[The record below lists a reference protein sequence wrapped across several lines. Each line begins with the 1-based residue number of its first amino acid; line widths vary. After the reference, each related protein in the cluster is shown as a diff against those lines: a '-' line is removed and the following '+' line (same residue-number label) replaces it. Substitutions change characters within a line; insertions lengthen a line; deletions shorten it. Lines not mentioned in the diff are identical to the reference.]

1 MYHMASSGTIYGLW
15 SMVYGGCTV
24 LAGIGD
30 VCFLLLLLLL
40 LLLPLI
46 IRLTFSRLL
55 L

>member
-1 MYHMASSGTIYGLW
+1 MASSGTMYGLW

-40 LLLPLI
+40 PLI